1 MSIVSS
7 RVVEDA
13 AQKDGR
19 RYLRYG
25 HTDHNGLEHVTHV
38 RLVPADFN
46 ADPDG
51 DAARQELSLDTS
63 ERQQAISRIEVGEDS
78 LAVVNSFDHSTQKEL
93 AKALIYEMVRR
104 RDPYFVL
111 LLEPLIEWIKANF
124 SAAQIQS
131 FLDITSAQLT
141 ILNNKYNAII
151 AIKADLLLADIE
163 KEF

>member
-25 HTDHNGLEHVTHV
+25 HTDHNGVEHVTHV
-38 RLVPADFN
+38 RLVPADFI
-46 ADPDG
+46 ADADG
-51 DAARQELSLDTS
+51 DAARQELFLDEV
-63 ERQQAISRIEVGEDS
+63 ERQQAISRIEGGEDS

-93 AKALIYEMVRR
+93 AKSLVYEMVRR

-111 LLEPLIEWIKANF
+111 LLEPLIEWIKASF
-124 SAAQIQS
+124 TAAQIRN

-141 ILNNKYNAII
+141 TMNNKYNLII
-151 AIKADLLLADIE
+151 TNKADLLAADIQD
-163 KEF
+163 EF